1 MSVVTWPR
9 SFAVLPIIHQLYFL
23 GRIYETKLIFD
34 LKWCAIKTAKRKSA
48 LGGKKNHWH
57 VSHIYTKRKQR
68 NPLSSVS
75 SENPLVAYKN
85 VNTKL
90 LAPTITNL
98 NMFEISIF
106 YHEDGGTPL
115 QLKIALE
122 KSKFVWNLN
131 SIVFLFTVS
140 DIANLKLDFQ
150 LLKSMGC

>member
-1 MSVVTWPR
+1 MRTVAPVGWKCNR
-9 SFAVLPIIHQLYFL
+9 
-23 GRIYETKLIFD
+23 
-34 LKWCAIKTAKRKSA
+34 
-48 LGGKKNHWH
+48 
-57 VSHIYTKRKQR
+57 R
-68 NPLSSVS
+68 NPLSSIS
-75 SENPLVAYKN
+75 SENPLVAYEN

-115 QLKIALE
+115 PLKIVLE

-131 SIVFLFTVS
+131 YVNFFTVS
-140 DIANLKLDFQ
+140 DIANLELDFQ

>member
-1 MSVVTWPR
+1 M
-9 SFAVLPIIHQLYFL
+9 A
-23 GRIYETKLIFD
+23 YE
-34 LKWCAIKTAKRKSA
+34 
-48 LGGKKNHWH
+48 
-57 VSHIYTKRKQR
+57 
-68 NPLSSVS
+68 
-75 SENPLVAYKN
+75 N

-98 NMFEISIF
+98 NIFEISIF

-131 SIVFLFTVS
+131 SIVFLFIVS